1 MKILITGGRGFLAGK
16 LLAHFSQHHASHY
29 QTAVLSRKPGAV
41 AGAAQTL
48 TSYEQAAEFHAD
60 VIINLAGASLF
71 DKRWTAARQQ
81 EMYES
86 RVSYTDQLLS
96 TLEAHKALPTV
107 LLSGSAVGYYGDT
120 DHRITSENIE
130 HGKDWSAKL
139 CADWE
144 AQALAY
150 SDKVRVCIL
159 RTGLVMH
166 PSGGALKPLALPA
179 KAGLLGPFGSGD
191 NFWPWISLTDWLN
204 AVTWLIEQ
212 PTCQGAFNL
221 TAPKPVTQKTFMKAL
236 SQSVSRPS
244 FLPIPRLGVNALMGT
259 GRGELL
265 MASQRV
271 VPSRLLDGGFE
282 FVYTEA
288 QTMLDE
294 YAK

>member
-16 LLAHFSQHHASHY
+16 LLAHFSKQQASGY
-29 QTAVLSRKPGAV
+29 EIAILSRKPGTV
-41 AGAAQTL
+41 SCAARTL
-48 TSYEQAAEFHAD
+48 TTFEQAAEFHAD

-71 DKRWTAARQQ
+71 DKRWTTARQQ
-81 EMYES
+81 EMYKS
-86 RVSYTDQLLS
+86 RVDYTDQLLS
-96 TLEAHKALPTV
+96 ILEAHKALPST

-120 DHRITSENIE
+120 DHRITSEIIE
-130 HGKDWSAKL
+130 HGNDWSAKL

-150 SDKVRVCIL
+150 SNKMRVCIL

-179 KAGLLGPFGSGD
+179 KAGLLGPFGNGD
-191 NFWPWISLTDWLN
+191 NFWSWISLTDWLN

-221 TAPKPVTQKTFMKAL
+221 TAPEPLTQKEFMKAL
-236 SQSVSRPS
+236 SRSVSRPS
-244 FLPIPRLGVNALMGT
+244 FFSIPRFGVKALMGI